1 MLKKGRTKVN
11 GSQVYYNA
19 GNIESQLLDIVKNIT
34 ISESSRQELRNDL
47 QNWFNDE
54 GKSNEE
60 MKQAETRLVKLRRM
74 EQNLQQL
81 RLEEEITLADF
92 KGHRIKIEAERAR
105 LQNVVDVISQRQ
117 HLIKADFEVALQLA
131 AELDF
136 LFEKGTFDEKRL
148 LCETVF
154 KRVYLKEGRVSEVEL
169 NAPFG
174 LIASR
179 GKGSGTVQTGWG
191 RRIRTFV
198 YGSRVRCP
206 TARRFPSTH

>member
-1 MLKKGRTKVN
+1 MGR
-11 GSQVYYNA
+11 SQ
-19 GNIESQLLDIVKNIT
+19 
-34 ISESSRQELRNDL
+34 
-47 QNWFNDE
+47 
-54 GKSNEE
+54 
-60 MKQAETRLVKLRRM
+60 
-74 EQNLQQL
+74 
-81 RLEEEITLADF
+81 
-92 KGHRIKIEAERAR
+92 
-105 LQNVVDVISQRQ
+105 
-117 HLIKADFEVALQLA
+117 ADFEVALQLA

-179 GKGSGTVQTGWG
+179 GNGSGTVQTGWG
-191 RRIRTFV
+191 GRIRTFA

-206 TARRFPSTH
+206 TTRRLPSDT